1 VAASRRVN
9 GSKWATSKFDFRTLS
24 RTAEIFL
31 CDYEQFRRSYVVQDG
46 TRECGTAMC
55 DKCAELDEKI
65 EHYRGLRPRITDP
78 QTTEGLRKLIDDMQ
92 AQKAALHP
100 EQEK

>member
-1 VAASRRVN
+1 
-9 GSKWATSKFDFRTLS
+9 
-24 RTAEIFL
+24 
-31 CDYEQFRRSYVVQDG
+31 
-46 TRECGTAMC
+46 MC

>member
-1 VAASRRVN
+1 
-9 GSKWATSKFDFRTLS
+9 
-24 RTAEIFL
+24 
-31 CDYEQFRRSYVVQDG
+31 
-46 TRECGTAMC
+46 MC

-65 EHYRGLRPRITDP
+65 EHYRGLMPRITDP